1 MHILLG
7 ALVSSIHVLIKL
19 FAKRNYTLNE
29 TQGGILWTII
39 NHTEN
44 IWEDTFN

>member
-1 MHILLG
+1 MHLLLG
-7 ALVSSIHVLIKL
+7 ALVSSINVLIKL

-29 TQGGILWTII
+29 TQGGILWTIF